1 MAVALPRPP
10 SSPIAPT
17 PAVLESAK
25 RSDPE
30 WWVEVLRWVALA
42 VFIALPFFAFFF
54 QAFAGRVV
62 WTIVV
67 AALPL
72 FIVLVG
78 YYRWRR
84 ICPLAFFAQIPV
96 WLRRPGTRRA
106 SQWSE
111 THYYFIA
118 FAVFFFSLWLRLI
131 ATNGDGHAITIFF
144 VLLSLAALIIGA
156 VYTGKSWCNYI
167 CPVSFIEKIYTEP
180 QSLQETENSQCEK
193 CSACKK
199 FCPDINEENGYWKE
213 IALRSKRAVYFAFPG
228 LVFAFYFYYYLQA
241 GTWDYYFGG
250 RWTNEPG
257 VIRSAFLP
265 GHDAATAGFFFLPV
279 APRALAAAITLLFL
293 ALASYLLFSACERAI
308 VNWLRRRESAT
319 DLNRARHITFSI
331 AAFTAFIVFYSFAGQ
346 PSLRKL
352 TFIPAPQLA
361 SIVVVIT
368 ATLFLIRRL
377 RRTPQRFAE
386 ETLARSIIKRWQW
399 TDIKPPKDLREA
411 FLIHT
416 IRSRESVRESAKVL
430 EVYKDSVRE
439 ALANGF
445 VTREE
450 VHLLEHLRNQLKIKR
465 SDHEEIMASLA
476 DEERALLSDPSKQLS
491 AEKRLQLTT
500 YLNALKRYIERVL
513 AADGNPD
520 DKFIMRLRSEYAVTR
535 KEHRA
540 VLDELLGGDRGMA
553 ARLAEALRTIE
564 RAEFTI
570 KALELSPSPT
580 HDFLA
585 DILRRRHARAVDNLM
600 HGLSFSLPDEETTT
614 LRLALNSS
622 DQAFRESIIEQ
633 LRSTLSRAIAERLI
647 TAYRETVLVES
658 SMPTLT
664 DMLAARLQS
673 ADPYVRAV
681 ALVALGERGAVNS
694 RVLEVMLRD
703 EHEVVRETARQLQ
716 HRAAQALDVDASLMI
731 VEKMIALREAP
742 IFATLAPEGL
752 AELARASREDEFPPG
767 AEICAEGEPGEE
779 VFILL
784 AGEIEVLGKDGAG
797 EKIVSKEKQG
807 GFIGELAVLDPAPR
821 SARLRAGK
829 TGVRVLRLNGEA
841 FREAVDAEP
850 SIASQVIRT
859 LAQRL
864 RRKLRD

>member
-1 MAVALPRPP
+1 MSGKLVT
-10 SSPIAPT
+10 PIELERADPT
-17 PAVLESAK
+17 KV
-25 RSDPE
+25 
-30 WWVEVLRWVALA
+30 WWVEIVRWVALA
-42 VFIALPFFAFFF
+42 VFIALPFFAFLF

-78 YYRWRR
+78 YHRWRL

-96 WLRRPGTRRA
+96 RLRRPGTRRA
-106 SQWSE
+106 SRWSE

-118 FAVFFFSLWLRLI
+118 FAVFCFSLWLRLI

-144 VLLSLAALIIGA
+144 VFLSLAALIIGA
-156 VYTGKSWCNYI
+156 IYTGKSWCNYI

-180 QSLQETENSQCEK
+180 LSLPETENSQCEK

-257 VIRSAFLP
+257 LIHSAFLP
-265 GHDAATAGFFFLPV
+265 GHDAATAGFFFLPA
-279 APRALAAAITLLFL
+279 APRALAAAITLLAF
-293 ALASYLLFSACERAI
+293 ALASYLLFSTFERAI
-308 VNWLRRRESAT
+308 VNWLHRREGAS
-319 DLNRARHITFSI
+319 NRNSARHITFSI
-331 AAFTAFIVFYSFAGQ
+331 AAFTAFVIFYSFAGQ

-352 TFIPAPQLA
+352 TFIPAPQLV
-361 SIVVVIT
+361 SIIVVVT
-368 ATLFLIRRL
+368 ATLFLIKRL
-377 RRTPQRFAE
+377 PRTPQNFAE

-416 IRSRESVRESAKVL
+416 IRSRDSVRESAKVL

-450 VHLLEHLRNQLKIKR
+450 VHLLEHLRNQLKIKK

-476 DEERALLSDPSKQLS
+476 DEERALLSDPSKQIS

-500 YLNALKRYIERVL
+500 YLHALRRYFERVL

-520 DKFIMRLRSEYAVTR
+520 DKFIMRLRSEYAVSR
-535 KEHRA
+535 KEHMA
-540 VLDELLGGDRGMA
+540 VLDELLGGDSGMA

-570 KALELSPSPT
+570 KALELNSSPT

-585 DILRRRHARAVDNLM
+585 DILRRRHARAVDSLM
-600 HGLSFSLPDEETTT
+600 RGLSFSLPDENTTT
-614 LRLALNSS
+614 LRMALYSS
-622 DQAFRESIIEQ
+622 DQEFRESMIEQ
-633 LRSTLSRAIAERLI
+633 LRTILSPKIAERLI

-673 ADPYVRAV
+673 VDPYVRAV
-681 ALVALGERGAVNS
+681 ALFALGERGAAND
-694 RVLEVMLRD
+694 RVLEVTLRD
-703 EHEVVRETARQLQ
+703 EHEVVRETARHLQ
-716 HRAAQALDVDASLMI
+716 QRASAPGGNAALMI
-731 VEKMIALREAP
+731 VEKMIALRGAP

-752 AELARASREDEFPPG
+752 AELARTSREDEFAPG

-797 EKIVSKEKQG
+797 EKIVSREKKG

-821 SARLRAGK
+821 SAKLRAGE

-841 FREAVDAEP
+841 FRDAVDAEP

-864 RRKLRD
+864 RRKSRD